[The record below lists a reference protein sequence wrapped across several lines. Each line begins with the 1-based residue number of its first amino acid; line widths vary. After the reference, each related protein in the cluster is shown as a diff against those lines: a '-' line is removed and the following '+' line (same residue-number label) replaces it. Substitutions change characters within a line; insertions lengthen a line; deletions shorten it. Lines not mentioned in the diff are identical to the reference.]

1 MKTYILVL
9 ALLMW
14 LVIAVVEPVSAQNV
28 SQAIGD
34 AGQVDWSTQVIRAT
48 GIGAPNPA
56 MPVTAQRSGAI
67 EAAKRIALRNLLETV
82 QGMSLTSEVTVRN
95 AMIENDVINTRV
107 NGIVRGFT
115 IVDTKYMSTGD
126 VEVTVEIPVT
136 GALLNALLPQM
147 GAPTPLGGQTT
158 PQTAVQTQQPTG
170 VFTGLIID
178 ARGLNVRP
186 AMAPKILD
194 ESGSELYGSRNV
206 DRDWAVKTGM
216 VGYDKDIN
224 RAKSNERVTNNPMV
238 LKAEKASGANKAD
251 VVLTNDAATQLRNAA
266 TNQSFLTQCKVMF
279 IVD

>member
-1 MKTYILVL
+1 MKTNILVV
-9 ALLMW
+9 AFLLW
-14 LVIAVVEPVSAQNV
+14 IIAFVVEPVSAQNV
-28 SQAIGD
+28 TQAVGD
-34 AGQVDWSTQVIRAT
+34 AGQVNWSTQVIRAT

-82 QGMSLTSEVTVRN
+82 QGMSLTSDVTVRN
-95 AMIENDVINTRV
+95 AMIENDVINTHV

-115 IVDTKYMSTGD
+115 VVDTKYMSTGD

-136 GALLNALLPQM
+136 GALLDAVLPQM
-147 GAPTPLGGQTT
+147 GAPTPVGQTA
-158 PQTAVQTQQPTG
+158 PQTAMQTQQPTG

-206 DRDWAVKTGM
+206 DRDWAVKIGM
-216 VGYDKDIN
+216 VGYDKDVN
-224 RAKSNERVTNNPMV
+224 RAKSNERVTNKPLV

-251 VVLTNDAATQLRNAA
+251 VVLTNDAATQLRDAA
-266 TNQSFLTQCKVMF
+266 ANQSFLTQCKVMF

>member
-1 MKTYILVL
+1 MKTNILVV
-9 ALLMW
+9 ALLTW
-14 LVIAVVEPVSAQNV
+14 ITAVVLEPASAQNV
-28 SQAIGD
+28 SQTVGE
-34 AGQVDWSTQVIRAT
+34 AGQVDWSSQVIRST

-56 MPVTAQRSGAI
+56 MPITAQRSGAI

-126 VEVTVEIPVT
+126 VEVTVEVPVT
-136 GALLNALLPQM
+136 GALLDALLPQM
-147 GAPTPLGGQTT
+147 VVPTPVGPST
-158 PQTAVQTQQPTG
+158 PQAAVQTQQPTG
-170 VFTGLIID
+170 VFTGLIVD
-178 ARGLNVRP
+178 ARGMSVRP

-194 ESGSELYGSRNV
+194 QSGSELYGSRNV
-206 DRDWAVKTGM
+206 DRDWAVKIGM
-216 VGYDKDIN
+216 VGYDKDVT
-224 RAKSNERVTNNPMV
+224 RAKANDRVTNNPLV

-251 VVLTNDAATQLRNAA
+251 VVLTNESATQLRDAA
-266 TNQSFLTQCKVMF
+266 ANQSFLNQCKVMF

>member
-1 MKTYILVL
+1 MKTNILVV

-14 LVIAVVEPVSAQNV
+14 ITAVVLEPASAQNV
-28 SQAIGD
+28 SQTVGD
-34 AGQVDWSTQVIRAT
+34 AGQVDWSTQVIRST

-56 MPVTAQRSGAI
+56 MPITAQRSGAI

-126 VEVTVEIPVT
+126 VEVTVEVPVT
-136 GALLNALLPQM
+136 GALLDALLPQM
-147 GAPTPLGGQTT
+147 GAPTPVGPST
-158 PQTAVQTQQPTG
+158 PQAAVQSQQPSG

-178 ARGLNVRP
+178 ARGLNIRP

-194 ESGSELYGSRNV
+194 QSGSELYGSRNV
-206 DRDWAVKTGM
+206 DRDWAVKIGM
-216 VGYDKDIN
+216 VGYDKDVT
-224 RAKSNERVTNNPMV
+224 RAKANDRVTNNPLV

-251 VVLTNDAATQLRNAA
+251 VVLTNDAATQLRDAA
-266 TNQSFLTQCKVMF
+266 ANQSFLNQCKVMF

>member
-1 MKTYILVL
+1 
-9 ALLMW
+9 MW
-14 LVIAVVEPVSAQNV
+14 ITAVVLEPASAQNV
-28 SQAIGD
+28 SQTVGE
-34 AGQVDWSTQVIRAT
+34 AGQVDWSTQVIRST

-56 MPVTAQRSGAI
+56 MPITAQRSGAI

-126 VEVTVEIPVT
+126 VEVTVEVPVT
-136 GALLNALLPQM
+136 GALLDALLPQM
-147 GAPTPLGGQTT
+147 VVPTPVGPST
-158 PQTAVQTQQPTG
+158 PQAAVQTQQPTG
-170 VFTGLIID
+170 VFTGLIVD
-178 ARGLNVRP
+178 ARGMSVRP

-194 ESGSELYGSRNV
+194 QSGSELYGSRNV
-206 DRDWAVKTGM
+206 DRDWAVKIGM
-216 VGYDKDIN
+216 VGYDKDVT
-224 RAKSNERVTNNPMV
+224 RAKANDRVTNNPLV

-251 VVLTNDAATQLRNAA
+251 VVLTNESATQLRDAA
-266 TNQSFLTQCKVMF
+266 ANQSFLNQCKVMF